1 LHPDCREEDLIEEIN
16 LLLRDDRIKKQDLEK
31 KINNFILSAFVII
44 DKETQKSKRFA
55 FVDFN
60 CK

>member
-16 LLLRDDRIKKQDLEK
+16 LLLRDDRIKKQDSDK

-44 DKETQKSKRFA
+44 NKET
-55 FVDFN
+55 
-60 CK
+60 